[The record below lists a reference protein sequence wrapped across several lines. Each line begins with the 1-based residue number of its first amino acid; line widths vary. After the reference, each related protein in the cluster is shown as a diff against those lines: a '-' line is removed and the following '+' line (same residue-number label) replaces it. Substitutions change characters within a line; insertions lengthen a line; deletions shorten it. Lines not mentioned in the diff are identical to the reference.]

1 MRFEMLD
8 PRNDYVFK
16 RLFADAPELLASLIN
31 AIRPHRPPVEV
42 ARVRNPL
49 VLPSDLEASALALD
63 MLATDAR
70 GRSFDVEVRMHRR
83 REGLERSAP
92 QLHKSQLV
100 RMLSMQ
106 LAAAAEPSFFPS
118 VVGIHLLD
126 FDLFEDTDRANWCFE
141 LRDDRTNSVCLE
153 DTLELDVLDL
163 GKAASSGDAVGPLRD
178 WATFFA
184 RWNEPSEIDRIRDPA
199 VRGALHRLIELSA
212 DDHDVYRADLRAR
225 ALRAADARRE
235 AAIDEGR
242 EEGRA
247 AGRLEGAARL
257 LKVWLT
263 QRFGALPDDVVARL
277 HAADWETLERWA
289 DRAVDGRSCD
299 EVLA

>member
-31 AIRPHRPPVEV
+31 ALRPHRPPVEIV
-42 ARVRNPL
+42 RVRNPL
-49 VLPSDLEASALALD
+49 ILPSDLEGAALALD
-63 MLATDAR
+63 VLATDAR
-70 GRSFDVEVRMHRR
+70 GRSFDVEVRIHRR
-83 REGLERSAP
+83 REGLEHAAP
-92 QLHKSQLV
+92 QLNKPQLV

-126 FDLFEDTDRANWCFE
+126 FDLFDDADRANWSFE
-141 LRDDRTNSVCLE
+141 LRDDRTPSVCLE
-153 DTLELDVLDL
+153 DTLELDVLEL
-163 GKAASSGDAVGPLRD
+163 GKAASLGDVHGPLAA
-178 WATFFA
+178 WATFFS
-184 RWNEPSEIDRIRDPA
+184 RWSEVAEIDRIQDPVVREARD
-199 VRGALHRLIELSA
+199 RLIRLSI

-225 ALRAADARRE
+225 ALRAADARR
-235 AAIDEGR
+235 ASAIDEGR

-277 HAADWETLERWA
+277 HAADWESLERWA
-289 DRAVDGRSCD
+289 DRVVDGRSCD